1 MISSAKLKDIFCDNM
16 RAKKLAV
23 RLHLTHVVTKN
34 EYKKILMTIHHRV
47 ERTEG
52 ASA

>member
-23 RLHLTHVVTKN
+23 RLPVRLHLKQVVKKN
-34 EYKKILMTIHHRV
+34 EYKKILMPIFP
-47 ERTEG
+47 ELP
-52 ASA
+52 